1 MTPLLPILARS
12 DEDSMI
18 KMIFGAIVVIF
29 WIGGAIVS
37 AVNKRVQE
45 NKRRMQYGQMPP
57 TFMRP
62 VPPPVRNPAG
72 FSGKAKP
79 AKKAA
84 KRKPVAAA
92 PQPPARPALTAPAT
106 ARQA

>member
-1 MTPLLPILARS
+1 MILLLPSFLARS
-12 DEDSMI
+12 SEDSMI
-18 KMIFGAIVVIF
+18 KLIFGAIVVAF
-29 WIGGAIVS
+29 WIGGAVIS
-37 AVNKRVQE
+37 AINKRVQE

-62 VPPPVRNPAG
+62 VPPPVPNAAG

-84 KRKPVAAA
+84 KRKAVPIAT
-92 PQPPARPALTAPAT
+92 QPPARPALTAPA
-106 ARQA
+106 